1 MEVVQRDMAQWF
13 VRMTEYS
20 DELLD
25 ELDSISFPEN
35 VKAMQR
41 NWIGRS
47 QGAHIDFPVADSDSQ
62 IGAFTTRP
70 DTIFGVTFVTLSP
83 EHPLCE
89 ELCLG
94 TEWEKGWRNLRDEC
108 SRMSE
113 FERINM
119 LKEKKGV
126 FLGRYAINPMNGEKI
141 PIYAG
146 KFVVGTYGTGGEM
159 AGPGHE
165 QRA

>member
-1 MEVVQRDMAQWF
+1 MSQWF
-13 VRMTEYS
+13 LKMSDYS

-25 ELDSISFPEN
+25 ELDNIIFPEN
-35 VKAMQR
+35 VKTMQR

-47 QGAHIDFPVADSDSQ
+47 YGAHIDFTVCDHESK
-62 IGAFTTRP
+62 IRVFTTRP

-89 ELCLG
+89 ELCKN
-94 TEWEKGWRNLRDEC
+94 TEWELDWRKLKEEC
-108 SRMSE
+108 LRMSE

-126 FLGRYAINPMNGEKI
+126 FLGKYAINPLSKEEI

-146 KFVVGTYGTGGEM
+146 NL
-159 AGPGHE
+159 
-165 QRA
+165 